1 MPESAQPTARSA
13 ARPTV
18 RVRARRTAAPL
29 AALGTAGTAWAVVAA
44 VDPGA
49 PSSPYPACP
58 LPALTGW
65 QCPGCGG
72 LRAAHALAH
81 GRVGEALASNAL
93 VVLAALVLGVALLWW
108 LVREVRG
115 RTGAPPALPVPA
127 APYRW
132 ALLGGVAAFTV
143 LRNLPLPLPWA

>member
-1 MPESAQPTARSA
+1 MPDSAQPPTVRSA
-13 ARPTV
+13 ARMTV
-18 RVRARRTAAPL
+18 RVRARRAAAPL
-29 AALGTAGTAWAVVAA
+29 AALGTAGAAWAVVAA

-81 GRVGEALASNAL
+81 GRLGEALASNAL

-108 LVREVRG
+108 LLREVRG
-115 RTGAPPALPVPA
+115 RTGAVPVPA

-143 LRNLPLPLPWA
+143 LRNLPLPPPWA